1 MALFNIQFYSTSLA
15 RSTQML
21 LLLPN
26 DISPERKEGN
36 ENYRREMKT
45 LVLLHG
51 YSGSCY
57 DWLTGSRVQELSGK
71 YNLAVAMPNG
81 ENSFYLDQKG
91 TGHAYGTF
99 AGEEL
104 IVYLQKTFHIAMR
117 KEDTYIGGLSMGGF
131 GALHTGFFYPKYYSK
146 IFALSSALIMHEVM
160 AMEEGEGNGVADYD
174 YYRMV
179 FGEPGELESS
189 ENNPEYLVKQ
199 RKEKGE
205 QIQPVFMACGTED
218 FLLEN
223 NREFRDFLVDKGID
237 LVYKESSG
245 VHDWEFW
252 SKYLEPA
259 IRWLLGIES

>member
-26 DISPERKEGN
+26 DVAPDGQVNN
-36 ENYRREMKT
+36 ENYQRKMKT

-51 YSGSCY
+51 YSGSFY
-57 DWLTGSRVQELSGK
+57 DWLTGSRVQELSAR
-71 YNLAVAMPNG
+71 YNLAVVMPNG

-99 AGEEL
+99 VGEEL
-104 IVYLQKTFHIAMR
+104 ITYLQKTFHIAMC

-131 GALHTGFFYPKYYSK
+131 GALHTGLLYPEHYSK

-160 AMEEGEGNGVADYD
+160 AMKEGEGNEVADYD
-174 YYRMV
+174 YYRTV
-179 FGEPGELESS
+179 FGEPGKLENS
-189 ENNPEYLVKQ
+189 ENNPEYLVKR
-199 RKEKGE
+199 RKKEGE

-223 NREFRDFLVDKGID
+223 NRKFRDFLVAEGVDLTYQESAGI
-237 LVYKESSG
+237 
-245 VHDWEFW
+245 HDWEFW
-252 SKYLEPA
+252 CRYLEPS
-259 IRWLLGIES
+259 IQWLLGMSI